1 MSEMQEKIITIK
13 GFWWVHSTRKTYPS
27 AAGNINVKA
36 GKEFHTYA
44 YRQYFDAASRK
55 DISGNMYYHK
65 LKDAWYIYLDYQK
78 SVKDEFV
85 KLPAVVKGKKLSV
98 VEKTPSVSCKGTKEG
113 ILLNVKDGYG
123 RLVLK
128 AK

>member
-1 MSEMQEKIITIK
+1 MKTLPQEDFLRMLKRSLFLLSTSVLEGLQGYALGYSMTEGDSVPAIRK
-13 GFWWVHSTRKTYPS
+13 KQAKSYWWVHSTRKTYPS

-44 YRQYFDAASRK
+44 YRQYFDAAPRK

-78 SVKDEFV
+78 SV
-85 KLPAVVKGKKLSV
+85 AG
-98 VEKTPSVSCKGTKEG
+98 
-113 ILLNVKDGYG
+113 
-123 RLVLK
+123 
-128 AK
+128 A

>member
-1 MSEMQEKIITIK
+1 MATKQ
-13 GFWWVHSTRKTYPS
+13 
-27 AAGNINVKA
+27 VKS
-36 GKEFHTYA
+36 KQRVA
-44 YRQYFDAASRK
+44 YRQYFDAAPRK

-85 KLPAVVKGKKLSV
+85 SLPDCVKGMKLSV
-98 VEKTPSVSCKGTKEG
+98 VEKTPSVSFKETKGG